1 MRDFRNF
8 TQNMTL
14 GLTIPLYL
22 SYKQTRMNPTI
33 PIKWQVKVHL
43 VYLDICIKRPRK
55 GSKRS
60 TSEKKINIT
69 PRLNTISNVWYIT
82 FIFSQLE
89 KMLV

>member
-60 TSEKKINIT
+60 NPFLYKIK
-69 PRLNTISNVWYIT
+69 SQT
-82 FIFSQLE
+82 FCTQYFSLY
-89 KMLV
+89 LPFI